1 MVKEEERIYKGIVF
15 CPGDPELVAIK
26 RKTHN
31 LDVDYNQTHEDEFE
45 KRDAILQEILGEMGE
60 GVRIQGPIAFHY
72 GKHTKIG
79 KNFFGNF
86 NLTIQDDGEVT
97 IGDNCNFGPNV
108 TIVTPVHPMVP
119 EERNALL
126 GPDGKPKR
134 LCWAKPVHIGDNVW
148 LGANVVVCP
157 GVTIGDGCVIGAG
170 AVVTRD
176 IPPRTFAAGNPCRVI
191 REITEAVHIPVI
203 AIGGIGKD
211 NVEKLAGNGLDGV
224 AVISAIFAQKDI
236 TEATRELKEAVFRM
250 VNA

>member
-157 GVTIGDGCVIGAG
+157 GVTIG
-170 AVVTRD
+170 T
-176 IPPRTFAAGNPCRVI
+176 AASSARGLWSPGISRPAPLP
-191 REITEAVHIPVI
+191 REIPAGSSGRSQRRTAC
-203 AIGGIGKD
+203 GISRKSWRTSLSRRALKACSDPLVRPQKGVK
-211 NVEKLAGNGLDGV
+211 KGLG
-224 AVISAIFAQKDI
+224 AAHG
-236 TEATRELKEAVFRM
+236 RRRPLKRK
-250 VNA
+250 